1 MNKGMLKSNVGKASA
16 AGQASNTRQT
26 FVTEQAS
33 STRQACM
40 DGQVSAA
47 PAPVSTQDNRSASSS
62 PWKAF
67 KHDRWVRP
75 FFARYKKPLAG
86 AIALSILAYAFAA
99 GLMFT
104 SGYLISGSATLPASV
119 LMMHL
124 ALIAVRVFGLGK
136 PVLQYLERL
145 TSHDWILRVTSSL
158 RLRLYQSLEGQ
169 AGMGRAVRRT
179 GDVLGLLSED
189 LSHLQNMYLRCMLPT
204 VAAWLLWLIATIA
217 LGAFSPLVA
226 VGMFVLLG
234 IQMVLLPLIAVTAGG
249 ARRMRMKAMKN
260 EMYAELTDNVLG
272 VADWVFSGRSDEY
285 LARHGA
291 AHDRLRDLQ
300 RRESRASH
308 WRDMAGQVLFGLIA
322 AMLLV
327 WAGARF
333 GGAPAADVTSAA
345 NYIAAFVLCFFP
357 LIEAFAPV
365 PAAAL
370 DAVSHADSI
379 GRLNN
384 LPDPVGDWGGEGAPD
399 PHGSARGKAAGQEV
413 ARANA
418 DLTLGA
424 SACAN
429 DECNI
434 DAFASAEGRGAD
446 DILSAAATRG
456 VDDGASLAIHAP
468 APLDVRLQGISFT
481 YPGADHPVLRGLD
494 LTIPQGQKIAVLGR
508 SGAGKSTLAALI
520 RGDVVPQEGRVTI
533 GGADASALGDAMPHY
548 VGVIQQNTYL
558 FNDTLLANLRVGNSE
573 ATEEDAW
580 RVLGQVGLREM
591 VERLPQGLATMVDEV
606 GKRFSGGERHR
617 IALARVLL
625 QDAPIVILDEPT
637 VGLDPITEHA
647 LLDTL
652 FAALEGRTVI
662 MVTHHLQGVS
672 AMDRAVFVEDGRI
685 VTDGAPDQ
693 LARENEHYR
702 TLLAFDGGLEPRGV
716 FVTS

>member
-1 MNKGMLKSNVGKASA
+1 MRNA
-16 AGQASNTRQT
+16 A
-26 FVTEQAS
+26 
-33 STRQACM
+33 
-40 DGQVSAA
+40 
-47 PAPVSTQDNRSASSS
+47 S
-62 PWKAF
+62 PWRAF
-67 KHDRWVRP
+67 RRDRWVRP

-86 AIALSILAYAFAA
+86 AIALSILAYTFAA

-217 LGAFSPLVA
+217 LGAFSLPVA
-226 VGMFVLLG
+226 LGMFVLLG
-234 IQMVLLPLIAVTAGG
+234 VQTVLLPLVAVLTGS

-285 LARHGA
+285 LARHLA
-291 AHDRLRDLQ
+291 AHDRLRELQ
-300 RRESRASH
+300 RAESRASH
-308 WRDMAGQVLFGLIA
+308 WRDMAGQVVFGLVA
-322 AMLLV
+322 AMLLM
-327 WAGARF
+327 WAGVQF
-333 GGAPAADVTSAA
+333 GGAAAVDVSSAA

-357 LIEAFAPV
+357 LIEAFAPT

-379 GRLNN
+379 SRLND
-384 LPDPVGDWGGEGAPD
+384 LPEPAGDWGDAGFSAVPLAASVASSAGAATYHSKPVA
-399 PHGSARGKAAGQEV
+399 PSARPAVSFAEPAASHDA
-413 ARANA
+413 ARIPS
-418 DLTLGA
+418 DA
-424 SACAN
+424 SASCAVVDA
-429 DECNI
+429 DEAATCAVT
-434 DAFASAEGRGAD
+434 D
-446 DILSAAATRG
+446 AAASGGTA
-456 VDDGASLAIHAP
+456 DI
-468 APLDVRLQGISFT
+468 RLQDVSFA
-481 YPGADHPVLRGLD
+481 YPGSDRLVLDGLD
-494 LTIPQGQKIAVLGR
+494 LEIPQGQKIAVLGR
-508 SGAGKSTLAALI
+508 SGAGKSTMAALI
-520 RGDVVPQEGRVTI
+520 RGDHVPQSGRVTI
-533 GGADASALGDAMPHY
+533 GGADASALGDAMPRRI
-548 VGVIQQNTYL
+548 GVIQQNIYL
-558 FNDTLLANLRVGNSE
+558 FNDTLLANLRVGNPA

-580 RVLGQVGLREM
+580 RVLDQVGLREM
-591 VERLPQGLATMVDEV
+591 VERLPQGLNTLVDEA

-625 QDAPIVILDEPT
+625 QDVPIVILDEPT

-652 FAALEGRTVI
+652 FKALEGRTVI

-672 AMDRAVFVEDGRI
+672 AMDRVVFVGDGRI
-685 VTDGAPDQ
+685 TIDGSPEQ
-693 LARENEHYR
+693 LAKTNSHYQA
-702 TLLAFDGGLEPRGV
+702 LLAFDRG
-716 FVTS
+716 F

>member
-1 MNKGMLKSNVGKASA
+1 MNKDMLKSNAGKASA
-16 AGQASNTRQT
+16 AGQASSTRQA
-26 FVTEQAS
+26 FAAEQAS
-33 STRQACM
+33 NAGPACM
-40 DGQVSAA
+40 DGQISAA
-47 PAPVSTQDNRSASSS
+47 PASISTHDNRSASQS

-67 KHDRWVRP
+67 KRDRWVRP

-169 AGMGRAVRRT
+169 AGMSRAVRRT

-217 LGAFSPLVA
+217 LGAFSPFVA

-291 AHDRLRDLQ
+291 AHDRLRNLQ

-379 GRLNN
+379 GRLND
-384 LPDPVGDWGGEGAPD
+384 LPDPVGDWGSEGA
-399 PHGSARGKAAGQEV
+399 
-413 ARANA
+413 
-418 DLTLGA
+418 
-424 SACAN
+424 
-429 DECNI
+429 
-434 DAFASAEGRGAD
+434 
-446 DILSAAATRG
+446 
-456 VDDGASLAIHAP
+456 VDSHAP
-468 APLDVRLQGISFT
+468 APLDIRLQGVSFT
-481 YPGADHPVLRGLD
+481 YSGADRSVLRGLD

-520 RGDVVPQEGRVTI
+520 RGDLVPQEGRVTI
-533 GGADASALGDAMPHY
+533 GGADASALGDAMPRY

-558 FNDTLLANLRVGNSE
+558 FNDTLLANLRVGNPE

-580 RVLGQVGLREM
+580 RVLDQVGLREM
-591 VERLPQGLATMVDEV
+591 VERLPQGLATMVDEA

-637 VGLDPITEHA
+637 VGLDPITEHS

-652 FAALEGRTVI
+652 LAALEGRTVI

-672 AMDRAVFVEDGRI
+672 AMDRAVFVENGRI
-685 VTDGAPDQ
+685 AIDGAPPR
-693 LARENEHYR
+693 LARENERYQA
-702 TLLAFDGGLEPRGV
+702 LLAFDQG
-716 FVTS
+716 F

>member
-1 MNKGMLKSNVGKASA
+1 MRNA
-16 AGQASNTRQT
+16 A
-26 FVTEQAS
+26 
-33 STRQACM
+33 
-40 DGQVSAA
+40 
-47 PAPVSTQDNRSASSS
+47 S
-62 PWKAF
+62 PWRAF
-67 KHDRWVRP
+67 RRDRWVRP

-86 AIALSILAYAFAA
+86 AIALSILAYTFAA

-179 GDVLGLLSED
+179 GDVLGLLFED

-217 LGAFSPLVA
+217 LGAFSLPVA
-226 VGMFVLLG
+226 LGMFVLLG
-234 IQMVLLPLIAVTAGG
+234 IQTVLLPLVAVLTGS

-285 LARHGA
+285 LARHLA
-291 AHDRLRDLQ
+291 AHDRLRELQ
-300 RRESRASH
+300 RTESRASH
-308 WRDMAGQVLFGLIA
+308 WRDMAGQVVFGLVA
-322 AMLLV
+322 AMLLM
-327 WAGARF
+327 WAGVQF
-333 GGAPAADVTSAA
+333 GGAAAVDVSSAA

-357 LIEAFAPV
+357 LIEAFAPT

-379 GRLNN
+379 SRLND
-384 LPDPVGDWGGEGAPD
+384 LPEPVGDWGDAGVSAVPLAASVASSAGAATHHSKPVA
-399 PHGSARGKAAGQEV
+399 PSAKPAVSFAEPAASHDAARIPSDASASCAVVDADEAAG
-413 ARANA
+413 
-418 DLTLGA
+418 
-424 SACAN
+424 CAVT
-429 DECNI
+429 D
-434 DAFASAEGRGAD
+434 
-446 DILSAAATRG
+446 AAASGGTA
-456 VDDGASLAIHAP
+456 DI
-468 APLDVRLQGISFT
+468 RLQDVSFA
-481 YPGADHPVLRGLD
+481 YPGSDRLVLDGLD
-494 LTIPQGQKIAVLGR
+494 LEIPQGQKIAVLGR
-508 SGAGKSTLAALI
+508 SGAGKSTMAALI
-520 RGDVVPQEGRVTI
+520 RGDHVPQSGRVTI
-533 GGADASALGDAMPHY
+533 GGADASALGDAMPRRI
-548 VGVIQQNTYL
+548 GVIQQSIYL
-558 FNDTLLANLRVGNSE
+558 FNDTLLANLRVGNPA

-580 RVLGQVGLREM
+580 RVLDQVGLREM
-591 VERLPQGLATMVDEV
+591 VERLPQGLNTLVDEA

-625 QDAPIVILDEPT
+625 QDVPIVILDEPT

-647 LLDTL
+647 LLGTL
-652 FAALEGRTVI
+652 FKALEGRTVI

-672 AMDRAVFVEDGRI
+672 AMDRVVFVEDGRI
-685 VTDGAPDQ
+685 AIDDSPEQ
-693 LARENEHYR
+693 LAKANSHYQA
-702 TLLAFDGGLEPRGV
+702 LLAFDRG
-716 FVTS
+716 F

>member
-1 MNKGMLKSNVGKASA
+1 MNKDMLKSNAGKASA
-16 AGQASNTRQT
+16 AGQAS
-26 FVTEQAS
+26 
-33 STRQACM
+33 STRQAFAAERASSAGRACM
-40 DGQVSAA
+40 DGQISAA
-47 PAPVSTQDNRSASSS
+47 PASISTHDNRSASQS

-67 KHDRWVRP
+67 KRDRWVRP

-217 LGAFSPLVA
+217 LGAFSPFVA

-291 AHDRLRDLQ
+291 AHDRLRNLQ

-322 AMLLV
+322 AVLLV

-379 GRLNN
+379 GRLND
-384 LPDPVGDWGGEGAPD
+384 LPDPVGDWGSEGA
-399 PHGSARGKAAGQEV
+399 
-413 ARANA
+413 
-418 DLTLGA
+418 
-424 SACAN
+424 
-429 DECNI
+429 
-434 DAFASAEGRGAD
+434 
-446 DILSAAATRG
+446 
-456 VDDGASLAIHAP
+456 VDSHAP
-468 APLDVRLQGISFT
+468 APLDIRLQGVSFT
-481 YPGADHPVLRGLD
+481 YSGADRSVLRGLD

-520 RGDVVPQEGRVTI
+520 RGDLVPQEGRVTI
-533 GGADASALGDAMPHY
+533 GGADASALGDAMPRY

-558 FNDTLLANLRVGNSE
+558 FNDTLLANLRVGNPE

-580 RVLGQVGLREM
+580 CVLDQVGLREM
-591 VERLPQGLATMVDEV
+591 VERLPQGLAAMVDEA

-637 VGLDPITEHA
+637 VGLDPITEHS

-652 FAALEGRTVI
+652 LAALEGRTVI

-685 VTDGAPDQ
+685 TIDGSPAQ
-693 LARENEHYR
+693 LAQQNERYQ
-702 TLLAFDGGLEPRGV
+702 TLLAFDQG
-716 FVTS
+716 F

>member
-1 MNKGMLKSNVGKASA
+1 MNKDMLKSNAGKAFA
-16 AGQASNTRQT
+16 AGQASNTRQA
-26 FVTEQAS
+26 FAAERAS
-33 STRQACM
+33 SAGRACM
-40 DGQVSAA
+40 DGQISAA
-47 PAPVSTQDNRSASSS
+47 PASISTHDNRSALQS

-67 KHDRWVRP
+67 KRDRWVRP

-217 LGAFSPLVA
+217 LGAFSPFVA

-291 AHDRLRDLQ
+291 AHDRLRNLQ

-379 GRLNN
+379 GRLND
-384 LPDPVGDWGGEGAPD
+384 LPDPVGDWGSEGA
-399 PHGSARGKAAGQEV
+399 
-413 ARANA
+413 
-418 DLTLGA
+418 
-424 SACAN
+424 
-429 DECNI
+429 
-434 DAFASAEGRGAD
+434 
-446 DILSAAATRG
+446 
-456 VDDGASLAIHAP
+456 VDSHAP
-468 APLDVRLQGISFT
+468 APLDIRLQGVSFT
-481 YPGADHPVLRGLD
+481 YSGADRSVLRGLD

-520 RGDVVPQEGRVTI
+520 RGDLVPQEGRVTI
-533 GGADASALGDAMPHY
+533 GGADASALGDAMPRY

-558 FNDTLLANLRVGNSE
+558 FNDTLLANLRVGNPE

-580 RVLGQVGLREM
+580 RVLDQVGLREM
-591 VERLPQGLATMVDEV
+591 VERLPQGLATMVDEA

-637 VGLDPITEHA
+637 VGLDPITEHS

-652 FAALEGRTVI
+652 LAALEGRTVI

-685 VTDGAPDQ
+685 TIDGSPAQ
-693 LARENEHYR
+693 LAQQNERYQ
-702 TLLAFDGGLEPRGV
+702 TLLAFDQG
-716 FVTS
+716 F

>member
-1 MNKGMLKSNVGKASA
+1 MNKDMLKSNVGKAST

-47 PAPVSTQDNRSASSS
+47 SVSTQDNRGASSS
-62 PWKAF
+62 PWKVF
-67 KHDRWVRP
+67 KRDRWVRP

-86 AIALSILAYAFAA
+86 AIALSILAYVFAA

-136 PVLQYLERL
+136 PVLQSLERL

-217 LGAFSPLVA
+217 LGAFSPFVA

-308 WRDMAGQVLFGLIA
+308 WRDMAGQLLFGLIA

-379 GRLNN
+379 GRLNK
-384 LPDPVGDWGGEGAPD
+384 LPDPVGDWGNAGAASSSKPAKGATRTEKAHDRRAESNAPVDASSSEG
-399 PHGSARGKAAGQEV
+399 S
-413 ARANA
+413 
-418 DLTLGA
+418 
-424 SACAN
+424 
-429 DECNI
+429 
-434 DAFASAEGRGAD
+434 
-446 DILSAAATRG
+446 LSATMP
-456 VDDGASLAIHAP
+456 V
-468 APLDVRLQGISFT
+468 APLDVHLQGVSFT
-481 YPGADHPVLRGLD
+481 YSGADHPVLRGLD

-558 FNDTLLANLRVGNSE
+558 FNDTLLANLRVGNPE

-580 RVLGQVGLREM
+580 RVLDQVGLREM
-591 VERLPQGLATMVDEV
+591 VERLPQGLAAMVDEA

-693 LARENEHYR
+693 LARENERYR

>member
-1 MNKGMLKSNVGKASA
+1 MNKDMLKSNAGKASA
-16 AGQASNTRQT
+16 AGQAS
-26 FVTEQAS
+26 
-33 STRQACM
+33 STRQAFAAERASSAGRACM
-40 DGQVSAA
+40 DGQISAA
-47 PAPVSTQDNRSASSS
+47 PASISTHDNRSASQS

-67 KHDRWVRP
+67 KRDRWVRP

-158 RLRLYQSLEGQ
+158 RLQLYQSLEGQ

-217 LGAFSPLVA
+217 LGAFSPFVA

-234 IQMVLLPLIAVTAGG
+234 IQMVLLSLIAVTAGG

-291 AHDRLRDLQ
+291 AHDRLRNLQ

-379 GRLNN
+379 GRLND
-384 LPDPVGDWGGEGAPD
+384 LPDPVGDWGSEGA
-399 PHGSARGKAAGQEV
+399 
-413 ARANA
+413 
-418 DLTLGA
+418 
-424 SACAN
+424 
-429 DECNI
+429 
-434 DAFASAEGRGAD
+434 
-446 DILSAAATRG
+446 
-456 VDDGASLAIHAP
+456 VDSHAP
-468 APLDVRLQGISFT
+468 APLDIRLQGVSFT
-481 YPGADHPVLRGLD
+481 YSGADRSVLRGLD

-520 RGDVVPQEGRVTI
+520 RGDLVPQEGRVII
-533 GGADASALGDAMPHY
+533 GGADASALGDAMPRY

-558 FNDTLLANLRVGNSE
+558 FNDTLLANLRVGNPE

-580 RVLGQVGLREM
+580 RVLDQVGLREM
-591 VERLPQGLATMVDEV
+591 VERLPQGLATMVDEA

-637 VGLDPITEHA
+637 VGLDPITEHS

-652 FAALEGRTVI
+652 LAALEGRTVI

-685 VTDGAPDQ
+685 TIDGSPAQ
-693 LARENEHYR
+693 LAQQNERYQ
-702 TLLAFDGGLEPRGV
+702 TLLAFDQG
-716 FVTS
+716 F

>member
-1 MNKGMLKSNVGKASA
+1 MTKDMLKSNVGKEPA
-16 AGQASNTRQT
+16 AGQTSNTNQAFGARA
-26 FVTEQAS
+26 EQA
-33 STRQACM
+33 
-40 DGQVSAA
+40 AA
-47 PAPVSTQDNRSASSS
+47 SASAQNDRGVTPS

-67 KHDRWVRP
+67 KGDRWVRP

-169 AGMGRAVRRT
+169 VGLGRAARRT

-217 LGAFSPLVA
+217 LGAFSLPVA
-226 VGMFVLLG
+226 LGMFVLLG
-234 IQMVLLPLIAVTAGG
+234 IQTVLLPLIAVLTGG
-249 ARRMRMKAMKN
+249 VRRMRMKAMKN

-285 LARHGA
+285 LARHLA
-291 AHDRLRDLQ
+291 SHNRLRELQ
-300 RRESRASH
+300 RRESRAAH

-322 AMLLV
+322 AMLLL
-327 WAGARF
+327 WAGLQF
-333 GGAPAADVTSAA
+333 GGEAAVDVSSAA
-345 NYIAAFVLCFFP
+345 NCIAAFVLCFFP

-379 GRLNN
+379 GRLNE
-384 LPDPVGDWGGEGAPD
+384 LPDPVGNWG
-399 PHGSARGKAAGQEV
+399 V
-413 ARANA
+413 A
-418 DLTLGA
+418 GA
-424 SACAN
+424 SSSGKPEKGAKSGGQDESVGTAQN
-429 DECNI
+429 DELLRAPKTFGVRLENV
-434 DAFASAEGRGAD
+434 AFA
-446 DILSAAATRG
+446 
-456 VDDGASLAIHAP
+456 
-468 APLDVRLQGISFT
+468 
-481 YPGADHPVLRGLD
+481 YPGADRPVLNGLD
-494 LTIPQGQKIAVLGR
+494 LEIPQGQRIAVLGR
-508 SGAGKSTLAALI
+508 SGAGKSTLAGLI
-520 RGDVVPQEGRVTI
+520 RGDLVSQEGRVTI
-533 GGADASALGDAMPHY
+533 GGVDASMLGDAMPRY
-548 VGVIQQNTYL
+548 IGIIQQNTYL
-558 FNDTLLANLRVGNSE
+558 FNDTLLANLRVGNPN

-580 RVLGQVGLREM
+580 RVLDQVGLRQM
-591 VERLPQGLATMVDEV
+591 VERLPQGLATMVDEA

-647 LLDTL
+647 LLNTL
-652 FAALEGRTVI
+652 FEALAGRTII
-662 MVTHHLQGVS
+662 MVTHHLRGVS
-672 AMDRAVFVEDGRI
+672 AADRVVFVEDGRI
-685 VTDGAPDQ
+685 AIDGSPAQ
-693 LARENEHYR
+693 LAQENERYR
-702 TLLAFDGGLEPRGV
+702 TLLAFDSG
-716 FVTS
+716 F

>member
-1 MNKGMLKSNVGKASA
+1 MNKDMLKSNAGKASA
-16 AGQASNTRQT
+16 AGQAS
-26 FVTEQAS
+26 
-33 STRQACM
+33 STRQAFAAERASSAGRACM
-40 DGQVSAA
+40 DGQISAA
-47 PAPVSTQDNRSASSS
+47 PASISTHDNRSASQS

-67 KHDRWVRP
+67 KRDRWVRP

-217 LGAFSPLVA
+217 LGAFSPFVA

-291 AHDRLRDLQ
+291 AHDRLRNLQ
-300 RRESRASH
+300 RRELRASH

-379 GRLNN
+379 GRLND
-384 LPDPVGDWGGEGAPD
+384 LPDPVGDWGSEG
-399 PHGSARGKAAGQEV
+399 
-413 ARANA
+413 
-418 DLTLGA
+418 T
-424 SACAN
+424 
-429 DECNI
+429 
-434 DAFASAEGRGAD
+434 
-446 DILSAAATRG
+446 
-456 VDDGASLAIHAP
+456 VDSHAP
-468 APLDVRLQGISFT
+468 APLDIRLQGVSFT
-481 YPGADHPVLRGLD
+481 YSGADRSVLRGLD

-520 RGDVVPQEGRVTI
+520 RGDLVPQEGRVTI
-533 GGADASALGDAMPHY
+533 GGADASALGDAMPRY

-558 FNDTLLANLRVGNSE
+558 FNDTLLANLRVGNPE

-580 RVLGQVGLREM
+580 CVLDQVGLREM
-591 VERLPQGLATMVDEV
+591 VERLPQGLATMVDEA

-637 VGLDPITEHA
+637 VGLDPITEHS

-652 FAALEGRTVI
+652 LAALDGRTVI

-685 VTDGAPDQ
+685 TIDGSPAQ
-693 LARENEHYR
+693 LAQQNERYQ
-702 TLLAFDGGLEPRGV
+702 TLLAFDQG
-716 FVTS
+716 F

>member
-1 MNKGMLKSNVGKASA
+1 MNKDMLKSNVGKASA
-16 AGQASNTRQT
+16 AGRASNTRWT

-33 STRQACM
+33 STRRACM
-40 DGQVSAA
+40 DGQVSAV
-47 PAPVSTQDNRSASSS
+47 PDSASAQNSRGTSQS

-67 KHDRWVRP
+67 KRDRWVRP

-169 AGMGRAVRRT
+169 AGMGRAARRT

-204 VAAWLLWLIATIA
+204 VAAWLLWLIATIV
-217 LGAFSPLVA
+217 LGAFSPFVA

-234 IQMVLLPLIAVTAGG
+234 VQMVLLPLIAVTAGG

-379 GRLNN
+379 GRLND
-384 LPDPVGDWGGEGAPD
+384 LPDPVGDWGSEGA
-399 PHGSARGKAAGQEV
+399 
-413 ARANA
+413 
-418 DLTLGA
+418 
-424 SACAN
+424 
-429 DECNI
+429 
-434 DAFASAEGRGAD
+434 
-446 DILSAAATRG
+446 
-456 VDDGASLAIHAP
+456 VDSHAP
-468 APLDVRLQGISFT
+468 APLDIRLQGVSFT
-481 YPGADHPVLRGLD
+481 YSGADRSVLRGLD

-520 RGDVVPQEGRVTI
+520 RGDLVPQEGRVSI
-533 GGADASALGDAMPHY
+533 GGADASALGDAMPRY

-558 FNDTLLANLRVGNSE
+558 FNDTLLANLRVGNPE

-580 RVLGQVGLREM
+580 RVLDQVGLREM
-591 VERLPQGLATMVDEV
+591 VERLPQGLATMVDEA

-652 FAALEGRTVI
+652 LAALEGRTVI

-672 AMDRAVFVEDGRI
+672 AMDRAVFVENGRI
-685 VTDGAPDQ
+685 AIDGSPAQ
-693 LARENEHYR
+693 LAQQNERYQ
-702 TLLAFDGGLEPRGV
+702 TLLAFDQG
-716 FVTS
+716 F

>member
-1 MNKGMLKSNVGKASA
+1 MNKDMLKSNAGKASA
-16 AGQASNTRQT
+16 AGQAS
-26 FVTEQAS
+26 
-33 STRQACM
+33 STRQAFAAERASSAGRACM
-40 DGQVSAA
+40 DGQISAA
-47 PAPVSTQDNRSASSS
+47 PASISTHDNRSASQS

-67 KHDRWVRP
+67 KRDRWVRP

-217 LGAFSPLVA
+217 LGAFSPFVA

-291 AHDRLRDLQ
+291 AHDRLRNLQ
-300 RRESRASH
+300 RRELRASH

-379 GRLNN
+379 GRLND
-384 LPDPVGDWGGEGAPD
+384 LPDPVGDWGSEG
-399 PHGSARGKAAGQEV
+399 
-413 ARANA
+413 
-418 DLTLGA
+418 T
-424 SACAN
+424 
-429 DECNI
+429 
-434 DAFASAEGRGAD
+434 
-446 DILSAAATRG
+446 
-456 VDDGASLAIHAP
+456 VDSHAP
-468 APLDVRLQGISFT
+468 APLDIRLQGVSFT
-481 YPGADHPVLRGLD
+481 YSGADRSVLRGLD

-520 RGDVVPQEGRVTI
+520 RGDLVPQEGRVTI
-533 GGADASALGDAMPHY
+533 GGADASALGDAMPRY

-558 FNDTLLANLRVGNSE
+558 FNDTLLANLRVGNPE

-580 RVLGQVGLREM
+580 CVLDQVGLREM
-591 VERLPQGLATMVDEV
+591 VERLPQGLAAMVDEA

-637 VGLDPITEHA
+637 VGLDPITEHS

-652 FAALEGRTVI
+652 LAALEGRTVI

-685 VTDGAPDQ
+685 TIDGSPAQ
-693 LARENEHYR
+693 LAQQNERYQ
-702 TLLAFDGGLEPRGV
+702 TLLAFDQG
-716 FVTS
+716 F

>member
-1 MNKGMLKSNVGKASA
+1 MSKNAQSPAPGSRC
-16 AGQASNTRQT
+16 T
-26 FVTEQAS
+26 
-33 STRQACM
+33 
-40 DGQVSAA
+40 AA
-47 PAPVSTQDNRSASSS
+47 PFAVLRG
-62 PWKAF
+62 
-67 KHDRWVRP
+67 DRWVRP

-86 AIALSILAYAFAA
+86 AIALSILAYTFAA

-217 LGAFSPLVA
+217 LGAFSLPVA
-226 VGMFVLLG
+226 LGMFVLLG
-234 IQMVLLPLIAVTAGG
+234 IQTVLLPLVAVLTGS

-285 LARHGA
+285 LARHLA
-291 AHDRLRDLQ
+291 AHDRLRELQ
-300 RRESRASH
+300 RAESRASH
-308 WRDMAGQVLFGLIA
+308 WRDMAGQVVFGLVA
-322 AMLLV
+322 AMLLM
-327 WAGARF
+327 WAGVQF
-333 GGAPAADVTSAA
+333 GGAAAVDVSSAA

-357 LIEAFAPV
+357 LIEAFAPT
-365 PAAAL
+365 PPAAL

-379 GRLNN
+379 GRLND
-384 LPDPVGDWGGEGAPD
+384 LPEPVGNWGDAGV
-399 PHGSARGKAAGQEV
+399 SAAGKASEGGAVQGSV
-413 ARANA
+413 SRAQDAENA
-418 DLTLGA
+418 SGRMRAKAADDASDSA
-424 SACAN
+424 SATSGTRLTSGEFTARTT
-429 DECNI
+429 E
-434 DAFASAEGRGAD
+434 
-446 DILSAAATRG
+446 SAASCG
-456 VDDGASLAIHAP
+456 VACMPPDGAASCEIADAVMPDGAADI
-468 APLDVRLQGISFT
+468 RLQDVTFA
-481 YPGADHPVLRGLD
+481 YPGSDVLVLKGLN
-494 LTIPQGQKIAVLGR
+494 LEIPQGQKIAVLGR
-508 SGAGKSTLAALI
+508 SGAGKSTMAALI
-520 RGDVVPQEGRVTI
+520 RGDLVPQQGRITI
-533 GGADASALGDAMPHY
+533 GGTDASSFGDAMPRCI
-548 VGVIQQNTYL
+548 GVIQQNTYL
-558 FNDTLLANLRVGNSE
+558 FNDTLLANLRVGNPA

-580 RVLGQVGLREM
+580 RVLDQVGLREM
-591 VERLPQGLATMVDEV
+591 VERLPRGLNTMVDEA

-652 FAALEGRTVI
+652 FKALEGRTII
-662 MVTHHLQGVS
+662 MVTHHLQGVQ
-672 AMDRAVFVEDGRI
+672 AMDHVVFVEDGRI
-685 VTDGAPDQ
+685 TIDGSPEQ
-693 LARENEHYR
+693 LAKTNSHYQA
-702 TLLAFDGGLEPRGV
+702 LLVFDRG
-716 FVTS
+716 F

>member
-1 MNKGMLKSNVGKASA
+1 MNKDMLKSNAGKASA
-16 AGQASNTRQT
+16 AGQASSTRQA
-26 FVTEQAS
+26 FAAEQAS
-33 STRQACM
+33 NAGPACM
-40 DGQVSAA
+40 DGQISAA
-47 PAPVSTQDNRSASSS
+47 PASISTHDNRSASQS

-67 KHDRWVRP
+67 KRDRWVRP

-169 AGMGRAVRRT
+169 AGMSRAVRRT

-204 VAAWLLWLIATIA
+204 VAAWLLWLIATIV
-217 LGAFSPLVA
+217 LGAFSPFVA
-226 VGMFVLLG
+226 VGMFVPLG
-234 IQMVLLPLIAVTAGG
+234 VQMVLLPLIAVTAGG

-291 AHDRLRDLQ
+291 AHDRLRNLQ

-357 LIEAFAPV
+357 LIEAFASV

-379 GRLNN
+379 GRLND
-384 LPDPVGDWGGEGAPD
+384 LPDPVGDWGSEGA
-399 PHGSARGKAAGQEV
+399 
-413 ARANA
+413 
-418 DLTLGA
+418 
-424 SACAN
+424 
-429 DECNI
+429 
-434 DAFASAEGRGAD
+434 
-446 DILSAAATRG
+446 
-456 VDDGASLAIHAP
+456 VDSHAP
-468 APLDVRLQGISFT
+468 APLDIRLQGVSFT
-481 YPGADHPVLRGLD
+481 YSGADRSVLRGLD

-520 RGDVVPQEGRVTI
+520 RGDLVPQEGRVTI
-533 GGADASALGDAMPHY
+533 GGADASALGDAMPRY

-558 FNDTLLANLRVGNSE
+558 FNDTLLANLRVGNPE

-580 RVLGQVGLREM
+580 RVLDQVGLREM
-591 VERLPQGLATMVDEV
+591 VERLPQGLATMVDEA

-637 VGLDPITEHA
+637 VGLDPITEHS

-652 FAALEGRTVI
+652 LAALEGRTVI

-685 VTDGAPDQ
+685 TIDGSPAQ
-693 LARENEHYR
+693 LAQQNERYQ
-702 TLLAFDGGLEPRGV
+702 TLLAFDQG
-716 FVTS
+716 F

>member
-1 MNKGMLKSNVGKASA
+1 MNKDMLKSNAGKAFA
-16 AGQASNTRQT
+16 AG
-26 FVTEQAS
+26 QAS
-33 STRQACM
+33 STRQAFAAERASSAGRACM
-40 DGQVSAA
+40 DGQISAA
-47 PAPVSTQDNRSASSS
+47 PASISTHDNRSASQS

-67 KHDRWVRP
+67 KRDRWVRP

-217 LGAFSPLVA
+217 LGAFSPFVA

-291 AHDRLRDLQ
+291 AHDRLRNLQ

-379 GRLNN
+379 GRLND
-384 LPDPVGDWGGEGAPD
+384 LPDPVGDWGSEGA
-399 PHGSARGKAAGQEV
+399 
-413 ARANA
+413 
-418 DLTLGA
+418 
-424 SACAN
+424 
-429 DECNI
+429 
-434 DAFASAEGRGAD
+434 
-446 DILSAAATRG
+446 
-456 VDDGASLAIHAP
+456 VDSHAP
-468 APLDVRLQGISFT
+468 APLDIRLQGVSFT
-481 YPGADHPVLRGLD
+481 YSGADRSVLRGLD

-520 RGDVVPQEGRVTI
+520 RGDLVPQEGRVTI
-533 GGADASALGDAMPHY
+533 GGADASALGDAMPRY

-558 FNDTLLANLRVGNSE
+558 FNDTLLANLRVGNPE

-580 RVLGQVGLREM
+580 RVLDQVGLREM
-591 VERLPQGLATMVDEV
+591 VERLPQGLATMVDEA

-652 FAALEGRTVI
+652 LAALEGRTVI

-685 VTDGAPDQ
+685 TIDGSPAQ
-693 LARENEHYR
+693 LAQQNERYQ
-702 TLLAFDGGLEPRGV
+702 TLLAFDQG
-716 FVTS
+716 F

>member
-1 MNKGMLKSNVGKASA
+1 MNKDMLKSNAGKASA
-16 AGQASNTRQT
+16 AGQASSTRQA
-26 FVTEQAS
+26 FAAEQAS
-33 STRQACM
+33 NAGPACM
-40 DGQVSAA
+40 DGQISAA
-47 PAPVSTQDNRSASSS
+47 PASISTHDNRSASQS

-67 KHDRWVRP
+67 KRDRWVRP

-169 AGMGRAVRRT
+169 AGMSRAVRRT

-204 VAAWLLWLIATIA
+204 VAAWLLWLIATIV
-217 LGAFSPLVA
+217 LGAFSPFVA

-234 IQMVLLPLIAVTAGG
+234 VQMVLLPLIAVTAGG

-291 AHDRLRDLQ
+291 AHDRLRNLQ

-357 LIEAFAPV
+357 LIEAFASV

-379 GRLNN
+379 GRLND
-384 LPDPVGDWGGEGAPD
+384 LPDPVGDWGSEGA
-399 PHGSARGKAAGQEV
+399 
-413 ARANA
+413 
-418 DLTLGA
+418 
-424 SACAN
+424 
-429 DECNI
+429 
-434 DAFASAEGRGAD
+434 
-446 DILSAAATRG
+446 
-456 VDDGASLAIHAP
+456 VDSHAP
-468 APLDVRLQGISFT
+468 APLDIRLQGVSFT
-481 YPGADHPVLRGLD
+481 YSGADRSVLRGLD

-520 RGDVVPQEGRVTI
+520 RGDLVPQEGRVTI
-533 GGADASALGDAMPHY
+533 GGADASALGDAMPRY

-558 FNDTLLANLRVGNSE
+558 FNDTLLANLRVGNPE

-580 RVLGQVGLREM
+580 RVLDQVGLREM
-591 VERLPQGLATMVDEV
+591 VERLPQGLATMVDEA

-652 FAALEGRTVI
+652 LAALEGRTVI

-685 VTDGAPDQ
+685 TIDGSPAQ
-693 LARENEHYR
+693 LAQQNERYQ
-702 TLLAFDGGLEPRGV
+702 TLLAFDQG
-716 FVTS
+716 F

>member
-1 MNKGMLKSNVGKASA
+1 MNKDMLKSNAGKASA
-16 AGQASNTRQT
+16 AGQAS
-26 FVTEQAS
+26 
-33 STRQACM
+33 STRQAFAAERASSAGRACM
-40 DGQVSAA
+40 DGQISAA
-47 PAPVSTQDNRSASSS
+47 PASISTHDNRSASQS

-67 KHDRWVRP
+67 KRDRWVRP

-217 LGAFSPLVA
+217 LGAFSPFVA

-291 AHDRLRDLQ
+291 AHDRLRNLQ

-322 AMLLV
+322 AVLLV

-379 GRLNN
+379 GRLND
-384 LPDPVGDWGGEGAPD
+384 LPDPVGDWGSEGA
-399 PHGSARGKAAGQEV
+399 
-413 ARANA
+413 
-418 DLTLGA
+418 
-424 SACAN
+424 
-429 DECNI
+429 
-434 DAFASAEGRGAD
+434 
-446 DILSAAATRG
+446 
-456 VDDGASLAIHAP
+456 VDSHAP
-468 APLDVRLQGISFT
+468 APLDIRLQGVSFT
-481 YPGADHPVLRGLD
+481 YSGADRLVLRGLD

-508 SGAGKSTLAALI
+508 SGAGKSTLVALI
-520 RGDVVPQEGRVTI
+520 RGDLVPQEGRVTI
-533 GGADASALGDAMPHY
+533 GGADASALGDAMPRY

-558 FNDTLLANLRVGNSE
+558 FNDTLLANLRVGNPE

-580 RVLGQVGLREM
+580 RVLDQVGLREM
-591 VERLPQGLATMVDEV
+591 VERLPQGLATMVDEA

-637 VGLDPITEHA
+637 VGLDPITEHS

-652 FAALEGRTVI
+652 LAALEGRTVI

-685 VTDGAPDQ
+685 TIDGSPAQ
-693 LARENEHYR
+693 LAQQNERYQ
-702 TLLAFDGGLEPRGV
+702 TLLAFDQG
-716 FVTS
+716 F